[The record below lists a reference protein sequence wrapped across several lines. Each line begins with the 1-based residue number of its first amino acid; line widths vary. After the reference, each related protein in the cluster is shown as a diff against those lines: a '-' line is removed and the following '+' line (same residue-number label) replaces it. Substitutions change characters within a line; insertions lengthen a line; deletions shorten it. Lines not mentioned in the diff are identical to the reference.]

1 MQHPSRVTVGES
13 CEYLSKDSTSHIFF
27 QAASLSD
34 IIEKVTSSAELHHEN
49 DVLSAIKV
57 LVESHDVFVAY
68 LPQDHNLLH
77 HSLGMRVLLLLRAL
91 DLQVLFV
98 DRLNGHKFLRQP
110 MQGKVHFPEGA
121 FPEDFPN
128 SVAFQGCDERTEWI
142 RQECLFNSLLQA
154 FAIHLLSGT
163 AGLFDYGG
171 GFLQLKL
178 KLLVQFLGRLEFQIG
193 RRDIW

>member
-1 MQHPSRVTVGES
+1 MFG
-13 CEYLSKDSTSHIFF
+13 
-27 QAASLSD
+27 
-34 IIEKVTSSAELHHEN
+34 
-49 DVLSAIKV
+49 AIKV

-68 LPQDHNLLH
+68 LPQDHDLLH
-77 HSLGMRVLLLLRAL
+77 HSLGMRILLLLRAL

-98 DRLNGHKFLRQP
+98 DRLNGHKFLRQL
-110 MQGKVHFPEGA
+110 MQGKVDFPEGA
-121 FPEDFPN
+121 LSQDFPN
-128 SVAFQGCDERTEWI
+128 SVALQGCDERTEWI

-154 FAIHLLSGT
+154 FAIHILSGT